1 MYCTADAEVEKLK
14 RQISVYVDNAR
25 ENEFKLRRF
34 QEQEL
39 QFIKSAGLEQLL
51 ETFFVDY
58 RQRFRHDAVSL
69 LLLDPNYEVRRILD
83 NLGIELQR
91 YPELHFS
98 DTPDMLQSMFGRRL
112 RPLLGA
118 DQPRYSK
125 QLFLGQARAP
135 VSIAALPLV
144 RQARL
149 IGSFNIGSLKARRYT
164 KDSATD
170 FLQRMAEIF
179 AVCFENAI
187 NNEKIKLLG
196 LLDPLT
202 GVHNRRYFDQRL
214 AEEVSLSLRQHKP
227 LSCLFLD
234 IDHFKVF
241 NDNYGHQVGDR
252 VLQDVASVIKSQMRL
267 SDVLG
272 RFGGEEFAILLT
284 NTAEKEAL
292 EIAERVRQSIEAH
305 RLELDNHSLNITLS
319 AGCSTLDAR
328 QEQPYHN
335 GLGDQLIAAAD
346 AALYSAKEGGRNR
359 VRFRALEAATA
370 EPKIEG

>member
-1 MYCTADAEVEKLK
+1 MYCTADAEVEKL
-14 RQISVYVDNAR
+14 RQQIKIYVDNAR
-25 ENEFKLRRF
+25 DNELKLRRF

-83 NLGIELQR
+83 NLGIEQQR

-98 DTPDMLQSMFGRRL
+98 DNPDMLHSMFGRRL

-118 DQPRYSK
+118 NQPLYSE
-125 QLFLGQARAP
+125 QLFIGQARP
-135 VSIAALPLV
+135 PFSIAALPLV
-144 RQARL
+144 RQTRL

-164 KDSATD
+164 ENSATD
-170 FLQRMAEIF
+170 FLQRMAGIF

-234 IDHFKVF
+234 IDHFKAF

-292 EIAERVRQSIEAH
+292 EIAERIRQSIEAH
-305 RLELDNHSLNITLS
+305 RLELNDHSLNITLS

-328 QEQPYHN
+328 QEQQYHD

-346 AALYSAKEGGRNR
+346 AALYTSKEGGRNQVSFR
-359 VRFRALEAATA
+359 VLEAAT
-370 EPKIEG
+370 EDPEIKD